1 MIDPSICRKRIL
13 SEDFYDFILNDIRTP
28 FLTGITQ
35 EDLCSQ
41 DAGFGYR
48 CLYLSRLQSGPLSLD
63 KFTYHSI
70 PLCYT
75 PTSLDTLNQAGL
87 LPLQNYPTLQLT
99 GKGILIGFL
108 DGGIDYQNPIF
119 RNIDGS
125 SRIVGI
131 WDQTMQTGTPPA
143 GFAYGSEYDQDT
155 IDQALKLDQPFDL
168 VPTVD
173 ETGHGTFTASLA
185 CGGGVPGE
193 SFLGAAIS
201 VAPNAAIAVVK
212 LKSAKQYLKDYYFIP
227 DGVPCYQENDIM
239 LGLYY
244 LDQLAKRLD
253 LPLVYCITL
262 GTSGG
267 GHLGDR
273 PLPLV
278 LNGYGSLANRIPVIG
293 TGNEADKRHHF
304 YNEIPDQ
311 QTSQTVEIR
320 VGEQVTGF
328 TMELWTSIPNI
339 LSIALTSPSGE
350 TTTRIPIRVNSRTDF
365 EFLYE
370 RTKVTIDYRLIV
382 EKGTAELIFFRFDQP
397 SPGIWKIEV
406 EPVRIIDGRYHLW
419 LPVSEFL
426 SGEVYFL
433 DSNPD
438 YTILNP
444 GNSASPV
451 TVSYYD
457 GANGAVAL
465 ASGRGYSRNDRI
477 EPSITAPG
485 INIKGALPS
494 GRFAVRSGAS
504 ISCAVTA
511 GAVALLLEWI
521 LKQMGTPGID
531 AFQIQSILI
540 LGAVRA
546 PGKEFPNREWGYGQL
561 NLFNTFN
568 EIRML

>member
-1 MIDPSICRKRIL
+1 MIDPSICRERIL

-75 PTSLDTLNQAGL
+75 PTSLDTLNQAGI

-131 WDQTMQTGTPPA
+131 WDQTVQTGTPPA

-185 CGGGVPGE
+185 CGGGVPEE
-193 SFLGAAIS
+193 SFLGAA
-201 VAPNAAIAVVK
+201 PDAAIAVVK

-227 DGVPCYQENDIM
+227 DGVPCYQENDII

-382 EKGTAELIFFRFDQP
+382 EKGTAELIFFQFDQP

-485 INIKGALPS
+485 INVKGALPS

-511 GAVALLLEWI
+511 GTVALLLEWI
-521 LKQMGTPGID
+521 LKKMGTPGID